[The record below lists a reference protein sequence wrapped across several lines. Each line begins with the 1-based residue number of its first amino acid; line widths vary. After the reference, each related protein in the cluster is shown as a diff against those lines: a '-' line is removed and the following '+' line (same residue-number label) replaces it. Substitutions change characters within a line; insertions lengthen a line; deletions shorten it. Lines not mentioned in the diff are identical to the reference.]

1 MKYEL
6 YDLYFYNVNFFYN
19 EIKQKLT
26 NYSLLET
33 IEGVIKVLNQ
43 LLVGQDKNYF
53 HNLIKQNCHHTRHL
67 MSIEG

>member
-43 LLVGQDKNYF
+43 LLVGQNKNYF
-53 HNLIKQNCHHTRHL
+53 DKIVISLDT
-67 MSIEG
+67 